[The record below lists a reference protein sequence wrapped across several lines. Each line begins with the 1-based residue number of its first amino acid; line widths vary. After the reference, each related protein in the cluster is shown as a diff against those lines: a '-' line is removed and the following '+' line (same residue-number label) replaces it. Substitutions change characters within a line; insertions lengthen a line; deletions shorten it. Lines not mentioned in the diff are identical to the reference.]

1 MQFSKTAGPKLVFKI
16 CSVGVFVLLLA
27 GCGAPK
33 LRQAPPPISTSA
45 AAGRAAPPGRVYRV
59 DENHSE
65 LRVLVY
71 RAGALA
77 RLGHNHVIVNR
88 AVRGTVNVTDAP
100 GADAPGAAAPGAAAP
115 AGGSAFS
122 LTVPAAGFVVDDAQA
137 RREEGSDFA
146 AEVPDDARTGTLH
159 NMLGTA
165 VLDADEFPVILV
177 SGVELG
183 AAHDPLESGNMT
195 AAVVFNIA
203 GHESKIDVPFALQI
217 DAAHLSATGTL
228 ELRQSA
234 LGLTPYSLMLGALQV
249 QDSMTIKF
257 KIVADL

>member
-1 MQFSKTAGPKLVFKI
+1 MLGSARRLQWIQFSKTAEPKLVFKV
-16 CSVGVFVLLLA
+16 CSVGVLVLLLG

-33 LRQAPPPISTSA
+33 LRQAAPPISGA
-45 AAGRAAPPGRVYRV
+45 AASRAAPGRVYRV
-59 DENHSE
+59 DENQSE

-71 RAGALA
+71 RAGPLA
-77 RLGHNHVIVNR
+77 RFGHNHVIVNR
-88 AVRGTVNVTDAP
+88 AVRGSVSV
-100 GADAPGAAAPGAAAP
+100 ADAA
-115 AGGSAFS
+115 AGGPVFS

-137 RREEGSDFA
+137 RREEGADFA

-177 SGVELG
+177 SGVP
-183 AAHDPLESGNMT
+183 AAASHGPAESGRMT
-195 AAVVFNIA
+195 AAVAFSIA
-203 GHESKIDVPFALQI
+203 GHESKIEVPFALQI

-249 QDSMTIKF
+249 QDTMTLKF